1 MDPVWLLALLPLA
14 VVSGWLAARRARS
27 QPRHPSPPKGI
38 SETYFRS
45 INFLAN
51 DQHDKALDVLAKALE
66 DHDESLEIQLA
77 LGTLFRR
84 RGEIEKATQIHQSLI
99 SRAGL
104 RSEQKSQVLFEL
116 ANDYFKAG
124 LLDRS
129 ENLLLELG
137 AGEGLREPVLRLLIQ
152 IYESEREWDSA
163 ITAASR
169 LDTLTAEAW
178 SPVVAQ
184 YHCELGERDLS
195 GGNYAAAKS
204 RADEAL
210 KLYGTCARAII
221 LLGRLEAL
229 MGKHRQAVAT
239 WMRLCEE
246 HPDMVHE
253 VARLVQASAESLG
266 KPVLYIDFLNRALAG
281 SADERLQLLLV
292 DYLSS
297 QGRTQE
303 AETHLLSWVDEN
315 ASLPGLHRLLE
326 IRTGEDS
333 TTVSTQDYRLVQRVT
348 GKLLADRTGYECR
361 FCGFQGKSLH
371 WQCPGCK
378 HWDTTAPRLATTK
391 WS

>member
-1 MDPVWLLALLPLA
+1 MDPFWLLALLPLA
-14 VVSGWLAARRARS
+14 VASGWLAARRARS
-27 QPRHPSPPKGI
+27 QPRHLSAPKGI

-137 AGEGLREPVLRLLIQ
+137 ASEGLREPALRLLIQ
-152 IYESEREWDSA
+152 IYESEREWESA
-163 ITAASR
+163 IAAASR
-169 LDTLTAEAW
+169 LGSLTAEAW

-195 GGNYAAAKS
+195 GGNYSTAKG
-204 RADEAL
+204 RADQAL
-210 KLYGTCARAII
+210 KLYTTCARAII

-229 MGKHRQAVAT
+229 MGKHRQAIT
-239 WMRLCEE
+239 IWMRLCEE

-253 VARLVQASAESLG
+253 VARLVQASAEILG
-266 KPVLYIDFLNRALAG
+266 KPVLYIDFLNRALAT
-281 SADERLQLLLV
+281 SADERLQLSLV
-292 DYLSS
+292 DYLFS
-297 QGRTQE
+297 QGRAQE
-303 AETHLLSWVDEN
+303 AETRLLSWVDEN

-326 IRTGEDS
+326 IRTSEDS
-333 TTVSTQDYRLVQRVT
+333 TAVSTHDYQLVQRVT

-361 FCGFQGKSLH
+361 FCGFQGRSLH

-378 HWDTTAPRLATTK
+378 HWDSTMPRLATTK